1 MKASSFL
8 AYKYLFSKTK
18 FNIVSIISA
27 FSVLVLT
34 IAYFSFFTILS
45 VFSGLEK
52 YSLNFSKSFDPD
64 IKIFSEN
71 NEYFNLDSTEISFLS
86 NEIGDSFYSKIL
98 SGNVLIEYDGIKTY
112 SKIIGVDKNFN
123 NVINFSSIISVG
135 EYTFLDNNSAYT
147 SYSITEKLDLTLF
160 NSTGAFE
167 IYSINSSYPDILIN
181 PFKYSMVLFSKG
193 VFNTRNDDNE
203 NIIVCSLETAQS
215 IFGLSKNSVSEI
227 YLKNPNNRVNLKNV
241 LKSRFKRLTVK
252 SHEELN
258 ESLFKM
264 MKSEKL
270 IVTTIMIMIV
280 LISVFNAIGSVIM
293 LIIEKESSLKTLKI
307 LGMNNLN
314 IEKVF
319 FKNGL
324 MINFTGLIVGLFL
337 SILAVIS
344 QKQLSFVKVGSIDLA
359 YPVELTFYN
368 VIIVLF
374 TAIFVGFTS
383 SYLSAK
389 AVKKLI

>member
-18 FNIVSIISA
+18 FNIVSIISS

-135 EYTFLDNNSAYT
+135 EYTLLDNSSAYT

-181 PFKYSMVLFSKG
+181 PFKNSRVLFSKG

-280 LISVFNAIGSVIM
+280 LISVFNAIGSVTVSYTH
-293 LIIEKESSLKTLKI
+293 LTLPTI
-307 LGMNNLN
+307 CS
-314 IEKVF
+314 V
-319 FKNGL
+319 
-324 MINFTGLIVGLFL
+324 
-337 SILAVIS
+337 
-344 QKQLSFVKVGSIDLA
+344 
-359 YPVELTFYN
+359 
-368 VIIVLF
+368 
-374 TAIFVGFTS
+374 
-383 SYLSAK
+383 
-389 AVKKLI
+389 

>member
-71 NEYFNLDSTEISFLS
+71 NEYFNLDSAEISFLS
-86 NEIGDSFYSKIL
+86 NEIGDNFYSKIL
-98 SGNVLIEYDGIKTY
+98 TGNVLIEYDGIKTY
-112 SKIIGVDKNFN
+112 SKLIGVDKNFN
-123 NVINFSSIISVG
+123 NVINFSSLLSVG
-135 EYTFLDNNSAYT
+135 EYTFLDNSSSYT

-167 IYSINSSYPDILIN
+167 IYSINSSYPEILIN
-181 PFKYSMVLFSKG
+181 PFKNSRVLFSKG
-193 VFNTRNDDNE
+193 VFNTRNDDDQNV
-203 NIIVCSLETAQS
+203 IVCSLETAQS

>member
-71 NEYFNLDSTEISFLS
+71 NEYFNLDSAEISFLS
-86 NEIGDSFYSKIL
+86 NEIGDNFYSKIL
-98 SGNVLIEYDGIKTY
+98 TGNVLIEYDGIKTY
-112 SKIIGVDKNFN
+112 SKLIGVDKNFN
-123 NVINFSSIISVG
+123 NVINFSSLLSVG
-135 EYTFLDNNSAYT
+135 EYTFLDNSSSYT

-181 PFKYSMVLFSKG
+181 PFKNSRVLFSKG

-215 IFGLSKNSVSEI
+215 VFGLSKNSVSEI

-359 YPVELTFYN
+359 YPVELSFYN

>member
-86 NEIGDSFYSKIL
+86 NEIGDNFYSKIL

-135 EYTFLDNNSAYT
+135 EYAFLDNSSAYT

-181 PFKYSMVLFSKG
+181 PFKNSRVLFSKG

-203 NIIVCSLETAQS
+203 NVIVCSLETAQS
-215 IFGLSKNSVSEI
+215 VFGLSKNSISEI
-227 YLKNPNNRVNLKNV
+227 YLKNSNDSFNLKNV

-252 SHEELN
+252 SHKELN

-280 LISVFNAIGSVIM
+280 LISVFNVIGSVIM
-293 LIIEKESSLKTLKI
+293 LIIEKESNLKTLKT

-324 MINFTGLIVGLFL
+324 IINFTGLVTGLFF
-337 SILAVIS
+337 SILAVII
-344 QKQLSFVKVGSIDLA
+344 QKQFSFVKVGSIDLA
-359 YPVELTFYN
+359 YPVELSFYN
-368 VIIVLF
+368 VIIVLL
-374 TAIFVGFTS
+374 TAIFVGFIS

-389 AVKKLI
+389 AVYKLI

>member
-64 IKIFSEN
+64 IKIFTEN
-71 NEYFNLDSTEISFLS
+71 NEYFNLDSTETSFLS
-86 NEIGDSFYSKIL
+86 NEIGDNFYSKIL
-98 SGNVLIEYDGIKTY
+98 SGNVLVEYDGIKTY

-135 EYTFLDNNSAYT
+135 EYTFLDNSSAYT

-181 PFKYSMVLFSKG
+181 PFKNSRVLFSKG

-203 NIIVCSLETAQS
+203 NVIVCSLETAQS
-215 IFGLSKNSVSEI
+215 IFGLSKNSISEI
-227 YLKNPNNRVNLKNV
+227 YLKNSNDSFNLKNV

-252 SHEELN
+252 SHKELN

-280 LISVFNAIGSVIM
+280 LISVFNVIGSVIM
-293 LIIEKESSLKTLKI
+293 LIIEKESNLQTLKN

-324 MINFTGLIVGLFL
+324 IINFTGLVTGLFF
-337 SILAVIS
+337 SILAVII
-344 QKQLSFVKVGSIDLA
+344 QKQFSFVKVGSIDLA

-368 VIIVLF
+368 VIIVLL
-374 TAIFVGFTS
+374 TAIFVGFIS

-389 AVKKLI
+389 AVYKLI

>member
-71 NEYFNLDSTEISFLS
+71 NEYFNLDSAEISFLS
-86 NEIGDSFYSKIL
+86 NEIGDNFYSKIL
-98 SGNVLIEYDGIKTY
+98 TGNVLIEYDGIKTY
-112 SKIIGVDKNFN
+112 SKLIGVDKNFN
-123 NVINFSSIISVG
+123 NVINFSSLLSVG
-135 EYTFLDNNSAYT
+135 EYTFLDNSSSYT
-147 SYSITEKLDLTLF
+147 SYSITEKLNLTLF

-167 IYSINSSYPDILIN
+167 IYSINSSYPDILLN
-181 PFKYSMVLFSKG
+181 PFKNSRVLFSKG

-215 IFGLSKNSVSEI
+215 IFGLTKHSVSEI